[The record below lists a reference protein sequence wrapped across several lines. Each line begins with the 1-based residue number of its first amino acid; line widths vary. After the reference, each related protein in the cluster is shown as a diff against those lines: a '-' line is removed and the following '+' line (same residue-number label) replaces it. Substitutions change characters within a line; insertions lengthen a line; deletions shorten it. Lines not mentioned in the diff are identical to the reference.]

1 MKQTAL
7 SRVRRLFRIAAVAG
21 LLGAGL
27 VACAERDAPSPA
39 PASPDVWATVDG
51 REIHRDQVER
61 AYRRIAPPDATPS
74 DDEMMSAKLN
84 ILDELIVQSI
94 LLERARVLNVEVPD
108 TDVETAFSE
117 RRSNIP
123 NDVFDKELQQR
134 GLTVEDMKRDLRRDL
149 VIQRLLER
157 EVGAK
162 ISIGDEAVRAFYDE
176 NREQFNVPETQYR
189 IAQIVITPQR
199 EPEIR
204 NRRNDDATSPAE
216 AQRKLQMLLKRL
228 ESGEDFAVL
237 AADYSE
243 DPQTA
248 PLGGDLGFVPES
260 ALNQVAPQLRQAVLK
275 SKPGQVTTVSAG
287 GSHVI
292 LLVVARQDAGQRD
305 LASPGVREGITD
317 MLRDRREQLL
327 SAAYVAAARNDAR
340 VVNHLARQIVE
351 GARAA
356 PAGLAPAAPGRP

>member
-1 MKQTAL
+1 MNQTAPR
-7 SRVRRLFRIAAVAG
+7 RVRPLFRSAAAIG
-21 LLGAGL
+21 LLCTGL
-27 VACAERDAPSPA
+27 AACAEREAASPA
-39 PASPDVWATVDG
+39 PPSPDVWATVDG
-51 REIHRDQVER
+51 REIRRDQVER

-74 DDEMMSAKLN
+74 DDETLSAKLN
-84 ILDELIVQSI
+84 ILDELIVQNI
-94 LLERARVLNVEVPD
+94 LLERARALNVDVPD
-108 TDVETAFSE
+108 TDVDTAFTE

-123 NDVFDKELQQR
+123 DDAFAKELEQR
-134 GLTVEDMKRDLRRDL
+134 GLTVEDMRRDLRRDL

-162 ISIGDEAVRAFYDE
+162 ISIGDDAVRTFYDE
-176 NREQFNVPETQYR
+176 NRDQFNVPETQYR
-189 IAQIVITPQR
+189 IAQIVITPER
-199 EPEIR
+199 EAEIR
-204 NRRNDDATSPAE
+204 NRRNDDATTPAE
-216 AQRKLQMLLKRL
+216 AQRKMQMLLKRL

-248 PLGGDLGFVPES
+248 PLGGDLGFVPAS

-275 SKPGQVTTVSAG
+275 AKPGQVTTVSAG

-292 LLVVARQDAGQRD
+292 LLVVARQEAGQRD

-351 GARAA
+351 GGR
-356 PAGLAPAAPGRP
+356 PMPGLAPAGPARP